1 MRNHWSG
8 RLGFTLAAVGSAV
21 GLGNIWK
28 FPYITGMNGGGAFV
42 LVYLLAIVICGLP
55 LLIAELLI
63 GRESQKD
70 VVGTFKH
77 LSKNP
82 FWSNIGWIN
91 FIASYVILSYYGTV
105 AGWTFNFLLK
115 SVSGSYL
122 KLPAE
127 QLSGLF
133 GQLVGDA
140 LTQIFCFTV
149 FLVLTVYAV
158 LKGVKKGIE
167 QWNRVMM
174 PGLFIILVVMFA
186 YAMTTKGA
194 LEGIKFMFYPD
205 FAKLTVEGVLEAI
218 GHSFFTLSLAMGII
232 VTYGSYMDSRET
244 IFPMATK
251 IAVLDTVVALV
262 AGLALFPIVFTVGL
276 EPAAG
281 PGLIFKTLPQVFAS
295 LPFGHALS
303 FLFFLLLAF
312 AALTSMISIFEVVVA
327 YLIDEKGME
336 RKKASIMMG
345 FVLFITGLPA
355 AMSYNVLGDFTVM
368 GMPVLDAMDNFA
380 SNYLLPIGG
389 MLTSVFV
396 GHVLKKEI
404 AYRQI
409 AETDKLV
416 IVFNVWYFIIRFI
429 TPLTV
434 LIVFLHK
441 IGLFN

>member
-355 AMSYNVLGDFTVM
+355 AMSYNVLGNFTVM

-396 GHVLKKEI
+396 GHILKKEI

>member
-127 QLSGLF
+127 QLTGLF

-194 LEGIKFMFYPD
+194 MEGIRFMFYPD

-232 VTYGSYMDSRET
+232 VTYGSYMDNKEV

-251 IAVLDTVVALV
+251 IAVLDTIVALV

-336 RKKASIMMG
+336 RKKASVMMG
-345 FVLFITGLPA
+345 FVLFVTGLPA
-355 AMSYNVLGDFTVM
+355 ALSYNVLGDFTVA

-396 GHVLKKEI
+396 GHILKKEI